1 MKRLMT
7 NTGAKAGAVLI
18 LTLCVLLFI
27 SSIAGTVYLY
37 GTNAV
42 DKKGLRY
49 YETDLFQYNLS
60 DSAFQYMGY
69 YYYNSDAGKKEMEES
84 AKGGDSA
91 AGDQVSG
98 NTSDTYDD
106 SLYPIVEWQAVQGDM
121 VAEIPKWS
129 DMEAGSYR
137 IKVGEYFYRVES
149 TADGKKQFINEDGS
163 TAFLLYQSTEGD
175 ENTKYIG
182 YISGEVI
189 NANGSLLNYSSR
201 ELDDYMMDEVVWLNP
216 KEGRLYFNRQREIVW
231 IGRDVSESG
240 TETAQ
245 FMLSL
250 DSVIY
255 ADESREE
262 DGHMN
267 YMASVAQSHSA
278 GDFENMNIHMAIYS
292 KSDGSADPVQTGGN
306 SAAEGSDT
314 DGTGAQKT
322 SDTPLTTD
330 SVLARYMT
338 KDLLSFSTKISA
350 ESVSSTEGAA
360 DVSGLGSKVSE
371 NYSYSGKTDYSVT
384 IGYDNGMSIVCSV
397 TEPMKNIDIFLLI
410 KLFHNIFTPFGAWI
424 ILADV
429 ILGFLCA
436 ALFVFLMMAAGRRTC
451 DGRDPEDDD
460 PQTANRGVNG
470 DGRDFWE
477 KGEGFEQSAEAGT
490 AGNDNGSGAGR
501 MPAGG
506 EAAVRPKAAGAKMR
520 SQRRLLKAEQKAA
533 WRSSQGYCITASAAD
548 RIPFDLFLLI
558 FFILFGGAMAVDIAS
573 AESALIAPWG
583 NPPGSQTYPIF
594 CAAAAAAVVQILLCI
609 LFSMSCAV
617 RFKLGG
623 WWRNS
628 LIWRILVWMAG
639 ILGKAGEKIFGPLW
653 RGIREAVGNIA
664 VQWKLGAVFVLVVM
678 VNLFAGSQL
687 GWYGSGFLVFL
698 GILFDIA
705 VFLVVMA
712 VGVMLRRLQ
721 KGGRALANGDL
732 NAKVD
737 TSNMRGEFR
746 EHGENLNNISRGMA
760 IAIEQRMKSERM
772 KTELITN
779 VSHDIKTPLTSIV
792 NYVDLLS
799 KEDLEG
805 KAAEYTEVLVRQS
818 ARLKKLTEDLVE
830 ASKASTG
837 NITVS
842 LQRINICETVN
853 QAVGEYAERL
863 QAASLSAV
871 TDFPDHPVIAE
882 ADGRLLWRILDNLLS
897 NVCKY
902 SMPGTRVYI
911 TVTELR
917 TEAFTADSSA
927 NSRKAMSSYTDGNPA
942 GIFGENGLKKYF
954 GKKRLHRNRL
964 ENNTDLQDS
973 QRYDTEND
981 TADAVGY
988 SALPG
993 RVSIAVKN
1001 ISRERLNVATDEL
1014 MERFV
1019 RGDSARTTEGSGLG
1033 LNIARSLTELQGGRF
1048 GLSIDGD
1055 LFKAEI
1061 ILRSE

>member
-49 YETDLFQYNLS
+49 YETDFFQYNLS

-69 YYYNSDAGKKEMEES
+69 YYYNSDAGKKEMEEA

-121 VAEIPKWS
+121 VAKIPLW
-129 DMEAGSYR
+129 DDFTAGSYR
-137 IKVGEYFYRVES
+137 IKADGYFYSVES
-149 TADGKKQFINEDGS
+149 TSDGKKKFINEDGS
-163 TAFLLYQSTEGD
+163 VAFVLYQSTEEYEG
-175 ENTKYIG
+175 EKNIG
-182 YISGEVI
+182 YLQGDLIST
-189 NANGSLLNYSSR
+189 NPSLMNYTNKK
-201 ELDDYMMDEVVWLNP
+201 LDDNINGDVIWLTL
-216 KEGRLYFNRQREIVW
+216 GRGDLYFDQDRDVVW
-231 IGRDVSESG
+231 IGQEISESG

-267 YMASVAQSHSA
+267 YMASAAQRHSA
-278 GDFENMNIHMAIYS
+278 GDFENMNVHMEIYS
-292 KSDGSADPVQTGGN
+292 KSDGSADSVQTGGN

-314 DGTGAQKT
+314 DGAGAQKT

-490 AGNDNGSGAGR
+490 AGNENGSGAGR

-548 RIPFDLFLLI
+548 RIPFDLFFLI
-558 FFILFGGAMAVDIAS
+558 FFILFGGAMAIDIAS
-573 AESALIAPWG
+573 AESALIVPWG
-583 NPPGSQTYPIF
+583 NPPVSQTYPIF
-594 CAAAAAAVVQILLCI
+594 CAAAAAAVVGILLCI

-799 KEDLEG
+799 KENLEG

-964 ENNTDLQDS
+964 ENNTDLRDS

>member
-49 YETDLFQYNLS
+49 YETDFFQYNLS

-69 YYYNSDAGKKEMEES
+69 YYYNSDAGKKEMEEA

-121 VAEIPKWS
+121 VAKIPLW
-129 DMEAGSYR
+129 DDFTAGSYR
-137 IKVGEYFYRVES
+137 IKADGYFYSVES
-149 TADGKKQFINEDGS
+149 TSDGKKKFINEDGS
-163 TAFLLYQSTEGD
+163 VAFVLYQSTEEYEG
-175 ENTKYIG
+175 EKNIG
-182 YISGEVI
+182 YLQGDLIST
-189 NANGSLLNYSSR
+189 NPSLMNYTNK
-201 ELDDYMMDEVVWLNP
+201 ELDDNINGDVIWLTP
-216 KEGRLYFNRQREIVW
+216 GRGDLYFDQDRDVVW
-231 IGRDVSESG
+231 IGQEISESG

-267 YMASVAQSHSA
+267 YMASAAQRHSA
-278 GDFENMNIHMAIYS
+278 GDFENMNVHMAIYS
-292 KSDGSADPVQTGGN
+292 KSDGSADSVQTGGN

-314 DGTGAQKT
+314 DGAGAQKT

-490 AGNDNGSGAGR
+490 AGNENGSGAGR

-548 RIPFDLFLLI
+548 RIPFDLFFLI

-573 AESALIAPWG
+573 AESALIVPWG
-583 NPPGSQTYPIF
+583 NPPVSQTYPIF
-594 CAAAAAAVVQILLCI
+594 CAAAAAAVVGILLCI

-927 NSRKAMSSYTDGNPA
+927 NSRKAMSSYTDGNHA

-954 GKKRLHRNRL
+954 EKKRLHRNRL
-964 ENNTDLQDS
+964 ENNTDLRDS